1 MCRYNYDKLDA
12 HFTSIFPFVGKP
24 LHQQIQCLSEQLQS
38 GLEFIVGSLVIQFE
52 EKLSNIIIRQ
62 KKLILILNLHNL
74 TVYSYHIFE
83 LDNGVMTTPKRHSFL
98 ASIWSCLCCKFG
110 YF

>member
-24 LHQQIQCLSEQLQS
+24 LRQQIQCQSEQLQS

-52 EKLSNIIIRQ
+52 EKLSNIIIRE
-62 KKLILILNLHNL
+62 KKLILILNFHNL
-74 TVYSYHIFE
+74 TVYSNHFE

-98 ASIWSCLCCKFG
+98 ASILSYLCCELG